1 MAKVPDYTKRAI
13 DKYHAKFDRL
23 TVSLPKEYKP
33 IIADSIGLSVNQYVN
48 QLIQDDLIKRGLLPA
63 AAENDITKNSDF
75 NDEEMPFN

>member
-23 TVSLPKEYKP
+23 TISLPKEYKP

-63 AAENDITKNSDF
+63 ANENDTTKNSDF
-75 NDEEMPFN
+75 NDDDMPFN